1 MKTTEEIKN
10 GLVDPE
16 VFCDHCTYN
25 GEPNGC
31 NHPNGLCQAW
41 ENADNAYE
49 LIQYLETFAPPVPIG
64 TQIFSVC
71 YTEDDDGFYVKSS
84 VVVEIWYNCN
94 GWFFLEE
101 CHEITSQGK
110 IYTVGNGLRAV
121 PNTQRVWNGT
131 QAVPYD
137 WQGG

>member
-1 MKTTEEIKN
+1 MKTAEEIKK
-10 GLVDPE
+10 GLIDPE
-16 VFCDHCTYN
+16 VFCGHCTYN

-41 ENADNAYE
+41 ENADDAYE
-49 LIQYLETFAPPVPIG
+49 LIQYLETFAPPVTIG

-71 YTEDDDGFYVKSS
+71 YIEDNDGFYVKSS

-101 CHEITSQGK
+101 CHTGPAFKKSDIGK
-110 IYTVGNGLRAV
+110 LVYLNREEAELVCEEFNAKLPLKEG
-121 PNTQRVWNGT
+121 
-131 QAVPYD
+131 
-137 WQGG
+137 